1 MPGQEWVQYQSL
13 HLLLEGEAIHKAWE
27 ILNVVFSPS
36 LQTVLDLR
44 LRSARNNLLTVQQ
57 AGWTDASAGFYLAC
71 PEAPQTQ

>member
-13 HLLLEGEAIHKAWE
+13 QLLLEGEAIHKAWG
-27 ILNVVFSPS
+27 ILNVVLPS
-36 LQTVLDLR
+36 LQTVLDLS

>member
-13 HLLLEGEAIHKAWE
+13 QLLLEGEAIHKARG
-27 ILNVVFSPS
+27 ILNVVLPS
-36 LQTVLDLR
+36 LQTVLDLS